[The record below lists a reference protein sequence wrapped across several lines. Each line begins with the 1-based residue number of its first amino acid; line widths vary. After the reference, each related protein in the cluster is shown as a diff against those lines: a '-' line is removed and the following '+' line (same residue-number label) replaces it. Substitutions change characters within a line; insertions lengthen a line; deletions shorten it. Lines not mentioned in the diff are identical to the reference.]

1 VAFVAFILTHD
12 KNKHGCVT
20 VDDSTMTRPLLLYLH
35 HYTIGADDADAA
47 AAAADD
53 YSVHIKT
60 ASAHDEDDDDD
71 VSPSAVQGNYMSLLS
86 SLNLV
91 NTKQALQL
99 DTMPNHIISS

>member
-1 VAFVAFILTHD
+1 M
-12 KNKHGCVT
+12 T
-20 VDDSTMTRPLLLYLH
+20 VDDSTMTRPWLLYLH
-35 HYTIGADDADAA
+35 HYTNGADDA

-60 ASAHDEDDDDD
+60 ASAHDEDDDD

-99 DTMPNHIISS
+99 AAVAPCQITSLGVEQINQTQSEGNDTKKR